1 MDSDEGEET
10 GKECI
15 FPFQFNG
22 NVHNECTWDQAAPGN
37 PWCSTKVDE
46 NGVHIENIDAFK
58 LLQSCLAALKTF
70 RYFSPLL
77 KGSEVDQALRRHIF
91 VKDSKG

>member
-1 MDSDEGEET
+1 MDSDEEEET

-22 NVHNECTWDQAAPGN
+22 NIHNECTWDQAAPGN

-46 NGVHIENIDAFK
+46 NGVHIENIGEWGICGEGCPIARKGNVF
-58 LLQSCLAALKTF
+58 LCYGIESILNNSNIMF
-70 RYFSPLL
+70 R
-77 KGSEVDQALRRHIF
+77 
-91 VKDSKG
+91 

>member
-1 MDSDEGEET
+1 MDSDEEEET

-22 NVHNECTWDQAAPGN
+22 NIHNECTWDQAAPGN

-46 NGVHIENIDAFK
+46 NGVHIENIDEWGICGEGCPIARKGNAF
-58 LLQSCLAALKTF
+58 LCYGIESILNNSNIMF
-70 RYFSPLL
+70 R
-77 KGSEVDQALRRHIF
+77 
-91 VKDSKG
+91 